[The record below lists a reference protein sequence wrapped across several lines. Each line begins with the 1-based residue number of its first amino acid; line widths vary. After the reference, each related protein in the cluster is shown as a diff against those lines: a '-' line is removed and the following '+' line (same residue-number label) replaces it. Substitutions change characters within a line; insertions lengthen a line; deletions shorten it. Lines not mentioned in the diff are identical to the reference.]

1 MHILTTR
8 PSFPCNIFFLRDEVC
23 DISILIVHN
32 TCKEQGGVLEEMTE
46 HRLSSITSAELH
58 NLPQQTG
65 LSRKATICHHCHWIL
80 LQSTELIEDSNSLIE
95 YRHKRKESRCQSF
108 MEQASIIDIQQL
120 SSLSQFPY
128 VLSLV
133 SIVSVASK
141 QSQRK
146 EQRRQ
151 QTKLEWRHQRLG
163 HSIASAEKA
172 QAKRG
177 VCICR
182 KMQRKQRN
190 SLSLLLS
197 FSFDFFLFFET
208 AKSNQPTRKVEQ
220 FYQTSI
226 QIANSQF
233 DTLYSTNFP
242 LFRLL
247 VRSCWRPKKTQKS
260 STHAKTMSDNDAR
273 MAAASSS
280 SPMSDINPQSP
291 ITSPPT
297 TNNNHNHLNHTTNN
311 TDINTT
317 TSPTQQSLSAN
328 KRSRGRPRK
337 YHTDAEREEAKRRYR
352 ENHKTK
358 AASGVVSGGAG
369 GAAGNTVSLT
379 AAAAA
384 AAGVATFPGL
394 GVEGAKQS
402 DVDELW
408 EVVRVLQEEVRGLKE
423 ELAVQRDGGA
433 AQPGQKRKKV

>member
-233 DTLYSTNFP
+233 DALYSTNFS

-247 VRSCWRPKKTQKS
+247 VRSCWRPKKNT
-260 STHAKTMSDNDAR
+260 KTMSDNDAK

-297 TNNNHNHLNHTTNN
+297 TNNNHNHLTHTTNNN

-369 GAAGNTVSLT
+369 GAAAGNTVSLT

-402 DVDELW
+402 DLDELW
-408 EVVRVLQEEVRGLKE
+408 EVVRVLQEEIRGLKE
-423 ELAVQRDGGA
+423 ELAVQRDGAA